1 VFAPVHGEARH
12 QRAHAELA
20 RAVGI
25 DGERIHILDNGD
37 VLEVSAEEA
46 SVGDRVHAGLTYVDQ
61 AGGVDVTESV
71 LRDRRHLSDDGLVL
85 VIARIDASDGSL
97 VGEPEV
103 VTRGFGGG
111 DDQQLIEETRLA
123 VERSVAEHGDR
134 RITEVGVLQHE
145 LHDTVAALVRKR
157 TQQRPMVLPVIV
169 EV

>member
-1 VFAPVHGEARH
+1 
-12 QRAHAELA
+12 
-20 RAVGI
+20 
-25 DGERIHILDNGD
+25 
-37 VLEVSAEEA
+37 
-46 SVGDRVHAGLTYVDQ
+46 VDQ

-103 VTRGFGGG
+103 VTRGFGAG